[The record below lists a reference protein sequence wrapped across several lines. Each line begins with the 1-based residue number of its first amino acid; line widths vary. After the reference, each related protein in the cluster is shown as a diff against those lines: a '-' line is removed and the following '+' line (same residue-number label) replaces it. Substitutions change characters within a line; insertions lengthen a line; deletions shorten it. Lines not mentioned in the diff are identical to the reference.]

1 MKNEEE
7 NETNAMSL
15 MSETRRGTAALDSKR
30 EAFSATSC
38 RVVPL
43 ARKYFSWICLG
54 LGGSSACG
62 LLL

>member
-15 MSETRRGTAALDSKR
+15 MSETRRSTAALDSKR

-43 ARKYFSWICLG
+43 ARKYFSWIYLG